1 MPNRDTAEVRA
12 VTLVDIPLVRRLS
25 ETGMVLDSELIYTQ
39 NGSHNSRLFTLFL
52 PSRGIHT
59 MVARAEK
66 RQIVGQFRMRPDVTF
81 ANIAYVAPA
90 LEEGEN
96 DTLWLYIL
104 DAMAAEAGKK
114 GAHMLTAEVEESSPL
129 FRTLRLASYS
139 IYARQEIWRI
149 LPDDQ
154 PADAPDGEIEVTEA
168 TEADLQ
174 GIHLLLG
181 NIVPRL
187 VQQITHL
194 PGEGEGY
201 VYRKDDRVEGYVG
214 AAVGRI
220 GVYLTPHLHPDV
232 FSEAPDIIRAVM
244 RRAAPSHKLPIY
256 VRVRRYQ
263 DWLDDVLVDLGFE
276 LCARQAVMV
285 KHIAAGIRSA
295 AAAYTPLREV
305 LESVPSPAKP
315 PTSGIDRSIQDFN
328 EGFRQKDSADA
339 VPCPIIRQPE

>member
-25 ETGMVLDSELIYTQ
+25 ETGIVLDSELTYTQ
-39 NGSHNSRLFTLFL
+39 DGSHNSRLFTLFL

-66 RQIVGQFRMRPDVTF
+66 RQIVGQFRMRSDVTF
-81 ANIAYVAPA
+81 AHIAYIAPA

-104 DAMAAEAGKK
+104 DAMAAEAGRK
-114 GAHMLTAEVEESSPL
+114 GAHMLTAEVDESAVL
-129 FRTLRLASYS
+129 FKTLRLASYA
-139 IYARQEIWRI
+139 IYARQEIWRM
-149 LPDDQ
+149 LPEDR
-154 PADAPDGEIEVTEA
+154 PADVRADEIDVTET

-174 GIHLLLG
+174 GIHLLYG

-194 PGEGEGY
+194 PGVGEGY
-201 VYRKDDRVEGYVG
+201 VYRTEERVEGYVG
-214 AAVGRI
+214 VAVGKI

-244 RRAAPSHKLPIY
+244 RRVARNHKLPIY

-263 DWLDDVLVDLGFE
+263 DWLDDVLIDLGFE

-295 AAAYTPLREV
+295 AYTPLSQV
-305 LESVPSPAKP
+305 LESVPSPAQP
-315 PTSGIDRSIQDFN
+315 PPSGIDRSIQDFN

-339 VPCPIIRQPE
+339 VPCPTIRQPE